1 MKEIRRENV
10 ELDKYTIGGEK
21 GSPIGGAYVHVKED
35 EKPPLDE
42 AYNVSIRGD
51 IDSIDVIEYEPNDEP
66 YDMEDE
72 DEVFEP
78 TYDINAY
85 DRDGEYVLCGE
96 LTIDEI
102 LDYFD
107 EGILHMLT
115 NHEGRKVSSN
125 VYMIDD
131 LLMRNTTPS
140 DVNNVEEVNKMA
152 KKLSTGGP
160 SQYLLVDGDTIAFHD
175 HIYITSI
182 DGMTPSKFLSLGNI
196 RLGNNSIELMKEPTQ
211 EQCSE
216 LKRFIQG
223 KKEIYLDISKYTEG
237 STYGRNIVGACYYEP
252 NPNRV
257 VNDIVNYFEN
267 GIKPLG
273 NMAFESR
280 RRYKYLVENLGLE
293 VSKDEVDLSTLS
305 KKNSLNP
312 KIWDGMRLNPK
323 IRLKLLDIADDFW
336 DFVDVK
342 WVDPISIILT
352 GSICNYNWSEAS
364 DIDLHLVVD
373 YSKVDE
379 KTEFV
384 KQFFDMKRNEWND
397 KHSALEMMGFKVELY
412 VQDSNSDVTSD
423 GIYDLEENKWVSEP
437 TRPTEDFAEANEDA
451 ISDVAAKIMTLID
464 DLEEEISLAKD
475 EYKARY
481 FGELAS
487 ELVSH
492 IYKMRHDSLE
502 NQGEL
507 SVGNMVYKILRRSGY
522 IDKIFDA
529 IYLSYDKENSIDE
542 QKERLNEYLDKN
554 YNYPLVQYFRAMSKA
569 SDKEKV
575 VDLCYEVPSIMKEYI
590 EDMMD
595 SSPYSDEFY
604 ELSEEGVLEAAF
616 DDYDDESINKIVDV
630 IERNKLGAHCIS
642 TVENIASNEGAYMD
656 LPAWMTMDFEGVV
669 KNEWCIH
676 FTNDANNIAR
686 YGFKYGTEEIERLAY
701 TKRQAKGNKGYD
713 FAFLVDDRLNTNYG
727 NEAVLFRTSG
737 VKVTHYGD
745 QESQVVFWGGYAK
758 DFIPIYKNSYNGEW
772 EICSAMDG
780 RTLYSSEDIDD
791 LITWA
796 MRNHFQYRKHI
807 IYDRTNAKDVYYE
820 CITESADIFS
830 VAKEKFGTTSDLR
843 EGGFILPDGSV
854 LDFSGRHALGASK
867 WQIGIRGRRTCDHN
881 DIGDIM
887 YDNDGHKV
895 EGIDDIDKY
904 SFMNLGAVRIDY
916 DCGLIS
922 LVHEPTPK
930 QLNVMK
936 AIWRY
941 NKGCLTVDLFDSN
954 GDVRDSVEYDHVKW
968 TRFVSDL
975 DKYFNEGINPS
986 SSNNMY
992 YEEISRLK
1000 PFVSLL
1006 SEEIVADGNSEHNPY
1021 SKRWKQERE
1030 ALKSFITNY
1039 GKIMTSKEN
1048 GKEYMVYYDDCISNL
1063 IGINYVLCVQ
1073 WDNLKMK
1080 PKSTVYIRALD
1091 KFTNRRFQA
1100 NNDTRGRDNQI
1111 GTNDDIAYQ
1120 PQQQ

>member
-21 GSPIGGAYVHVKED
+21 GSPIGGAYFHVKED
-35 EKPPLDE
+35 EKPSLDE

-51 IDSIDVIEYEPNDEP
+51 IDSIDAIEYEPNDEP

-125 VYMIDD
+125 VYRIDD
-131 LLMRNTTPS
+131 LLMRDTSPS

-211 EQCSE
+211 EQCLE

-223 KKEIYLDISKYTEG
+223 KKEIYLDISEYTEG

-397 KHSALEMMGFKVELY
+397 KHSTLEMMGFKVELY

-451 ISDVAAKIMTLID
+451 ISDVSAKIMTLID

-502 NQGEL
+502 KQGEL

-542 QKERLNEYLDKN
+542 QK
-554 YNYPLVQYFRAMSKA
+554 
-569 SDKEKV
+569 
-575 VDLCYEVPSIMKEYI
+575 
-590 EDMMD
+590 DM
-595 SSPYSDEFY
+595 
-604 ELSEEGVLEAAF
+604 
-616 DDYDDESINKIVDV
+616 
-630 IERNKLGAHCIS
+630 
-642 TVENIASNEGAYMD
+642 
-656 LPAWMTMDFEGVV
+656 
-669 KNEWCIH
+669 
-676 FTNDANNIAR
+676 
-686 YGFKYGTEEIERLAY
+686 
-701 TKRQAKGNKGYD
+701 
-713 FAFLVDDRLNTNYG
+713 
-727 NEAVLFRTSG
+727 
-737 VKVTHYGD
+737 
-745 QESQVVFWGGYAK
+745 
-758 DFIPIYKNSYNGEW
+758 
-772 EICSAMDG
+772 
-780 RTLYSSEDIDD
+780 
-791 LITWA
+791 
-796 MRNHFQYRKHI
+796 
-807 IYDRTNAKDVYYE
+807 YDRTNAKDVYYE

-854 LDFSGRHALGASK
+854 LDFSGRHALGASR

-968 TRFVSDL
+968 TRLVSDL

>member
-21 GSPIGGAYVHVKED
+21 GSPIGGAYFHVKED
-35 EKPPLDE
+35 EKPSLDE

-51 IDSIDVIEYEPNDEP
+51 IDSIDAIEYEPNDEP

-125 VYMIDD
+125 VYRIDD
-131 LLMRNTTPS
+131 LLMRDTSPS

-211 EQCSE
+211 EQCLE

-223 KKEIYLDISKYTEG
+223 KKEIYLDISEYTEG

-293 VSKDEVDLSTLS
+293 IAKDEVDLSTLS

-451 ISDVAAKIMTLID
+451 ISDVSAKIMTLID

-502 NQGEL
+502 KQGEL

-542 QKERLNEYLDKN
+542 QK
-554 YNYPLVQYFRAMSKA
+554 
-569 SDKEKV
+569 
-575 VDLCYEVPSIMKEYI
+575 
-590 EDMMD
+590 DM
-595 SSPYSDEFY
+595 
-604 ELSEEGVLEAAF
+604 
-616 DDYDDESINKIVDV
+616 
-630 IERNKLGAHCIS
+630 
-642 TVENIASNEGAYMD
+642 
-656 LPAWMTMDFEGVV
+656 
-669 KNEWCIH
+669 
-676 FTNDANNIAR
+676 
-686 YGFKYGTEEIERLAY
+686 
-701 TKRQAKGNKGYD
+701 
-713 FAFLVDDRLNTNYG
+713 
-727 NEAVLFRTSG
+727 
-737 VKVTHYGD
+737 
-745 QESQVVFWGGYAK
+745 
-758 DFIPIYKNSYNGEW
+758 
-772 EICSAMDG
+772 
-780 RTLYSSEDIDD
+780 
-791 LITWA
+791 
-796 MRNHFQYRKHI
+796 
-807 IYDRTNAKDVYYE
+807 YDRTNAKDVYYE

-854 LDFSGRHALGASK
+854 LDFSGRHALGASR
-867 WQIGIRGRRTCDHN
+867 WQIDIRGRRTCDHN

-968 TRFVSDL
+968 TRLVSDL

-1039 GKIMTSKEN
+1039 GKVMTSKEN